1 MSEQPLTPRN
11 RLSGLWSILPLPA
24 EDFTCELIGG
34 EPVGRPDLSE
44 IQRLPPELMME
55 VPADDCTGPMP
66 VDDGFDDLEEEDATW
81 RAAFEGP
88 EAAER
93 QLLEQLVDRFDRDG
107 EDMVLHCLR
116 VGVLAEALARELG
129 ASEGAAAL
137 LRRAAV
143 LHDVGKLAV
152 SEDILLAPG
161 RLDCVEREMAK
172 LHSAAGAFLLGS
184 ADTPVFRL
192 ARTVAA
198 SHHERWDGSGYPLGR
213 SGRETPAAARIV
225 AVADVFDALTHAR
238 PYKPAWS
245 LEEAAAELG
254 RQRGVLHD
262 ARVVDALYRVLAR
275 AGVQVPAPRTV
286 RADAAVVPLRGA
298 AA

>member
-11 RLSGLWSILPLPA
+11 RLSGLWSILPVAA
-24 EDFTCELIGG
+24 EDFACELIG
-34 EPVGRPDLSE
+34 EPVGRPDLGE

-66 VDDGFDDLEEEDATW
+66 ADDGFDDLEEEDVTW

-93 QLLEQLVDRFDRDG
+93 ALLEQLVERNERDG
-107 EDMVLHCLR
+107 EEMVLHSLR
-116 VGVLAEALARELG
+116 VAVLAEAVARELG

-143 LHDVGKLAV
+143 LHDIGKLAV

-161 RLDCVEREMAK
+161 RLSCIDRELAE
-172 LHSAAGAFLLGS
+172 LHSSAGAHLLAAGDS
-184 ADTPVFRL
+184 PVFRL
-192 ARTVAA
+192 ARTVALN
-198 SHHERWDGSGYPLGR
+198 HHERWDGSGYPAGR
-213 SGRETPAAARIV
+213 AGRATPAAARIV

-245 LEEAAAELG
+245 LEDAAAELG

-275 AGVQVPAPRTV
+275 AGVQVPSQRSVRVEAPV
-286 RADAAVVPLRGA
+286 ASLREA

>member
-1 MSEQPLTPRN
+1 MSEQPHTPRN
-11 RLSGLWSILPLPA
+11 RLSGLWSILPIPA
-24 EDFTCELIGG
+24 EDFACELMG
-34 EPVGRPDLSE
+34 EPVGRPDLAE
-44 IQRLPPELMME
+44 IQRLPPELMLE
-55 VPADDCTGPMP
+55 VPADDCTGPLP
-66 VDDGFDDLEEEDATW
+66 ADDGFDDLDEEDVTW

-88 EAAER
+88 EAEER
-93 QLLEQLVDRFDRDG
+93 ALLEQLVERFDRDG
-107 EDMVLHCLR
+107 EEMVLHSLR

-152 SEDILLAPG
+152 AEDILDAPG
-161 RLDCVEREMAK
+161 RLDRIEQTLAR
-172 LHSAAGAFLLGS
+172 LHASAGAYLLAAGDA
-184 ADTPVFRL
+184 PVFRL
-192 ARTVAA
+192 ARTVAEN
-198 SHHERWDGSGYPLGR
+198 HHERWDGSGYPTGR
-213 SGRETPAAARIV
+213 ERRETPAAARIV

-254 RQRGVLHD
+254 RQRGLLHD
-262 ARVVDALYRVLAR
+262 PRVVDALHRVLAR
-275 AGVQVPAPRTV
+275 AGVQVPSPRSV
-286 RADAAVVPLRGA
+286 RAEAPVAPVREA